1 MERVDWRRMESIT
14 VCLLGGGLLL
24 WFFCRFLLGLLMPF
38 VLAFLLAALTRPVV
52 RLLSRKTG
60 WPQGVCAV
68 LGTLLFL
75 LLLGFLLYLLCA
87 RLFSELQRLF
97 GFLAEDSAK
106 EDGSI
111 ARMLRFLREIGTR
124 IPFFARLKDFP
135 LLEEMLGD
143 PMQYLSQQLQKTLG
157 ELASKLAGGIG
168 ALLAGLPGVLFFL
181 VVTLIACFYF
191 AMEYDKIC
199 RLPERLLPSGV
210 RTRLPEWKRRFTGA
224 LKRCAKAYLL
234 LFALTFAELFLGFLF
249 LRADY
254 PFLLA
259 LLAASLDILPV
270 LGVGTVLV
278 PWAIFAFLTGS
289 TVRGVWILV
298 LYAVITVIRQIV
310 EPRLLGKS
318 IGLHPILMLMAFYVG
333 LSLFGVAGILIG
345 PTLALLCKLLFD
357 RAQRETDV

>member
-1 MERVDWRRMESIT
+1 MERVDWKRMASIT
-14 VCLLGGGLLL
+14 VCLLGGGVLL
-24 WFFCRFLLGLLMPF
+24 WLFCRFFLGALMPF
-38 VLAFLLAALTRPVV
+38 VLAFLLAALTRPLV
-52 RLLSRKTG
+52 RLLSCKTG

-68 LGTLLFL
+68 LGTLLSL

-97 GFLAEDSAK
+97 NFLIEDSAK
-106 EDGSI
+106 EDGSV
-111 ARMLRFLREIGTR
+111 ARMLQFLREIGTR
-124 IPFFARLKDFP
+124 VPFFARLKEFP

-143 PMQYLSQQLQKTLG
+143 PTQYLSQQLQKALG
-157 ELASKLAGGIG
+157 ELASKLASGIG
-168 ALLAGLPGVLFFL
+168 ALLASLPGVLFFF

-191 AMEYDKIC
+191 ALEYDKVC
-199 RLPERLLPSGV
+199 CLPERVLPPSV
-210 RTRLPEWKRRFTGA
+210 RARLPEWKRRFTGA
-224 LKRCAKAYLL
+224 VKRCAKAYLL
-234 LFALTFAELFLGFLF
+234 LFALTFGELFLGFLF
-249 LRADY
+249 LQAEY

-278 PWAIFAFLTGS
+278 PWAIFALLTGD
-289 TVRGVWILV
+289 VARGVWILV

-357 RAQRETDV
+357 RAGRESDV